1 MYNNNKLCYHP
12 LIPQSSALKLY
23 KQINRL
29 YFKIISLR
37 PYLYNLIL
45 DHFLKNDFSEFLN
58 GISDLH
64 SKKIFPEIKNYSW
77 E

>member
-1 MYNNNKLCYHP
+1 M
-12 LIPQSSALKLY
+12 LIWKVCSQLSATFHDCHRDSIK
-23 KQINRL
+23 KINRL

-37 PYLYNLIL
+37 LYLYNLIL

-64 SKKIFPEIKNYSW
+64 SKKIFPEIKNYFW